1 MSSDPLLHFALS
13 NPFFHYFYLLQD
25 VYAGMHRPVSQAQSF
40 IDFTVFVRSD
50 ISSVNTVVP
59 PSYAASPVFLTMSLF
74 DNFGTA
80 F

>member
-40 IDFTVFVRSD
+40 IDFTVSFEVTYHR
-50 ISSVNTVVP
+50 
-59 PSYAASPVFLTMSLF
+59 
-74 DNFGTA
+74 
-80 F
+80 